1 MNCLDF
7 LRELNADPRRLS
19 TAARAHAKDCAA
31 CARMQAR
38 QTTIE
43 NELAAAMNIHPP
55 AGLADRILLDVK
67 LQRRRTFQFLALAA
81 SVVLVAGLTLTVPI
95 LEQQE
100 GLPAAMIAHVQGE
113 PELLTIKAQAA
124 PEALA
129 HELARIGAVAAA
141 PIPVV
146 HAAPCDVPGGDG
158 GHVVFDTPYGRVTLL
173 LVPNR
178 REDIGNQLKREGFV
192 AVVRAA
198 KRGCYSLIAQNEQAL
213 AAAEAML
220 AERMRWQT

>member
-7 LRELNADPRRLS
+7 MRELNADPRRLS
-19 TAARAHAKDCAA
+19 AAARAHAEGCAA
-31 CARMQAR
+31 CARTQAR
-38 QTTIE
+38 QAE
-43 NELAAAMNIHPP
+43 LERELAAALNIHPP
-55 AGLADRILLDVK
+55 AGLADRILLEVK
-67 LQRRRTFQFLALAA
+67 LQRRRSVQFLAVAA
-81 SVVLVAGLTLTVPI
+81 GVAMATGLTLTLPV
-95 LEQQE
+95 LRQA

-113 PELLTIKAQAA
+113 PHLLTIQAQAT

-129 HELARIGAVAAA
+129 RELSRIGAVAAA

-178 REDIGNQLKREGFV
+178 REDIGKRLEKAGFV

-198 KRGCYSLIAQNEQAL
+198 QRGCYSLIAQNEQAL

-220 AERMRWQT
+220 AERMRWRT